1 MSGHALEACSG
12 PGLTLVT
19 GPNGSGKSRAARALS
34 ERTAGARLLSAETQ
48 QAFYEA
54 QLAADESNFQDATDH
69 GTTVGDLLGEQ
80 GRSHP
85 LFGAFRLEPLWQ
97 RGYRLLSTGEA
108 RKVLLLAAALGAP
121 SLLILDDPFD
131 GLDRASY
138 AELAQAI
145 VQVSQGLPIVVLGT
159 FGAGEQPFALEAVKR
174 VVVLKRPA
182 PALGGRPPPVEL
194 GSWYEP
200 LDPQVPL
207 VELVQGRVCYGEKVV
222 FDRLDFRVAVG
233 QHTLIEG
240 PNGSGK
246 STLLD
251 MLTGDHPQAYS
262 NQLQLFGRRRGSG
275 ETVWDIKRNIGA
287 VSARLHRDY
296 RVGGSI
302 EEVLLSGLYDSIG
315 VYQQPEPSHRRR
327 ARAWLEW
334 LDLGLSLSAAFRE
347 LSFGQQRLVLIARA
361 AIKLPPLLVMD
372 EPTSGLD
379 PENRARA
386 LGLVEALC
394 SQQKSTVLMVTHRA
408 DERAFWQERIGG
420 ALLSLPPRDL
430 VASAASTSYGAE
442 TRPSPSGLDLRHFS
456 GVRACHRA
464 GRVV

>member
-1 MSGHALEACSG
+1 MAIPGLEIDGSR

-19 GPNGSGKSRAARALS
+19 GPNGSGKSSAARALA
-34 ERTAGARLLSAETQ
+34 EQTPGAELLSAESQ

-54 QLAADESNFQDATDH
+54 QLAADESNFQEATDH
-69 GTTVGDLLGEQ
+69 GTTVAELLSEAGQ
-80 GRSHP
+80 GHP
-85 LFGAFRLEPLWQ
+85 LLLAFRLAALWE

-108 RKVLLLAAALGAP
+108 RKVLLLQAVLRAP

-145 VQVSQGLPIVVLGT
+145 VHVSANLPVVVVGT
-159 FGAGEQPFALEAVKR
+159 FGAHEQPFPPDALSQ
-174 VVVLKRPA
+174 VVVMGQPRRA
-182 PALGGRPPPVEL
+182 SGGTLPPVEL

-200 LDPQVPL
+200 LDRAVPL
-207 VELVQGRVCYGEKVV
+207 VELFNGRVCYGEQVV
-222 FDRLDFRVAVG
+222 FEGLDFRVAVG

-262 NQLQLFGRRRGSG
+262 NDLHLFGRRRGTG
-275 ETVWDIKRNIGA
+275 ETVWDIKKNIGA

-296 RVGGSI
+296 RVGGSV
-302 EEVLLSGLYDSIG
+302 EDVLLSGLYDSIG
-315 VYQQPEPSHRRR
+315 VYRQPEPSHRAR
-327 ARAWLEW
+327 AHAWLAWLE
-334 LDLGLSLSAAFRE
+334 LDLSPHAAFRE

-361 AIKLPPLLVMD
+361 AIKVPPLVVLD

-379 PENRARA
+379 PDNRARA
-386 LGLVEALC
+386 LELVESLC
-394 SQQKSTVLMVTHRA
+394 GQHESTVLMVTHRP
-408 DERAFWQERIGG
+408 DERAFWQARIGG
-420 ALLSLPPRDL
+420 AILSLAL
-430 VASAASTSYGAE
+430 S
-442 TRPSPSGLDLRHFS
+442 
-456 GVRACHRA
+456 
-464 GRVV
+464 